1 MDSHPS
7 KPKLTFEGII
17 TLVTTLAPVLI
28 AFFLLMLTCM
38 NQDFKG
44 LIFIAGILLALLL
57 NKIIM
62 PWVGS
67 LRELDASATCSLVDL
82 PFTNAFNSPS
92 NSSLFISFTFTYLFI
107 PMLYNNQL
115 NYPVIIL
122 LLGLFVMD
130 SYARVVHKCTTSM
143 GIFLGTFLGIL
154 CGASWF
160 TIFRITGADELLYF
174 NELGSTSVRCN
185 RPSEQTFKC
194 SVYKNGVLVSH
205 NIA

>member
-1 MDSHPS
+1 MDKQTS
-7 KPKLTFEGII
+7 KAKLTFEGII

-28 AFFLLMLTCM
+28 TFFLLMLTCM

-57 NKIIM
+57 NLVIM
-62 PWVGS
+62 PWVGNK
-67 LRELDASATCSLVDL
+67 REPDVSATCSLVDL

-107 PMLYNNQL
+107 PMIYNNQL

-130 SYARVVHKCTTSM
+130 SHARVIHKCTDQM
-143 GIFLGTFLGIL
+143 GVFLGAFLGIL

-160 TIFRITGADELLYF
+160 TIFRITGADDLLYF

-185 RPSEQTFKC
+185 KPSEQTFKC
-194 SVYKNGVLVSH
+194 SVYRNGVLVTR